1 MKIKQFSCDD
11 ETGEVV
17 TYDVDEETGEPIVEN
32 RSPPLFVEKK
42 SDCLKPKTKYMK
54 FPRVLMCNKKKYESL
69 KAKIIAG
76 YNPISHRM
84 LLIPSLMIFP
94 GLFCVMLTI
103 FEVYL
108 HVRCHQKNKRLKNSN
123 SYYRS
128 PFHIITSIFCGACRE
143 NDSASKIG
151 QLQDERRD
159 RYDYFRGIAI

>member
-1 MKIKQFSCDD
+1 MKIRQFCCDD

-17 TYDVDEETGEPIVEN
+17 TYDVDEETGEPVVEN
-32 RSPPLFVEKK
+32 RSPALYIENKTNYQE
-42 SDCLKPKTKYMK
+42 SKTKYMK
-54 FPRVLMCNKKKYESL
+54 FPRGAMCNTKKYESL

-84 LLIPSLMIFP
+84 FLIPSMMLFP
-94 GLFCVMLTI
+94 RLLCVMLTI

-108 HVRCHQKNKRLKNSN
+108 HVKCHQKNKKLKNTN
-123 SYYRS
+123 MYYQS

-143 NDSASKIG
+143 NDSAFKIG

-159 RYDYFRGIAI
+159 RYDYFRSLAI